1 MALAR
6 TILETHHLLGPLLVL
21 NVGLPIHSNESTF
34 TSIFL
39 LDIYVNVIF

>member
-21 NVGLPIHSNESTF
+21 NVGLPIHSNDTF